1 VEFYLLAGGASV
13 DKSALL
19 SDARTPSPAAG
30 TNMIR
35 RIHHINFLVRDL
47 EGAIDRYER
56 ILGRAPDK
64 RERLEERGVETA
76 RFKVGET
83 WIVLVKPL
91 HVDSIPGQHLERDG
105 EGFFLISY
113 EVDDAVAAA
122 ETLQRRGI
130 GILNEVPRA
139 GLEGWRLIDLDPA
152 DTFEV
157 VTQLTEET

>member
-1 VEFYLLAGGASV
+1 M
-13 DKSALL
+13 DKCALL
-19 SDARTPSPAAG
+19 SDAHASTPVTGAA
-30 TNMIR
+30 MIR

-56 ILGRAPDK
+56 ILGRSPDK
-64 RERLEERGVETA
+64 RELLEERGVETA

-91 HVDSIPGQHLERDG
+91 HVESIPGQHLERDG

-130 GILNEVPRA
+130 GVLNEVPRA

>member
-1 VEFYLLAGGASV
+1 
-13 DKSALL
+13 
-19 SDARTPSPAAG
+19 
-30 TNMIR
+30 MIR

-47 EGAIDRYER
+47 DAAIDRYER
-56 ILGRAPDK
+56 ILGRPVQA
-64 RERLEERGVETA
+64 RERLEDRGVETA

-83 WIVLVKPL
+83 WLVLVMPTDP
-91 HVDSIPGQHLERDG
+91 DSVPGQHMQRTG

-113 EVDDAVAAA
+113 EVDDAVAEA
-122 ETLQRRGI
+122 EALSRRGV
-130 GILNEVPRA
+130 GVLSDMPRA